1 MSALRPVQGDL
12 PLELFR
18 QKPVTLHLFP
28 HVPTQEIVE
37 HPDVRRLYL
46 GEEFSL

>member
-1 MSALRPVQGDL
+1 MEGSP
-12 PLELFR
+12 
-18 QKPVTLHLFP
+18 
-28 HVPTQEIVE
+28 QEIVE

>member
-1 MSALRPVQGDL
+1 VRET
-12 PLELFR
+12 LELVDR
-18 QKPVTLHLFP
+18 ALIIHEGKVLMEGAPR
-28 HVPTQEIVE
+28 EIVE